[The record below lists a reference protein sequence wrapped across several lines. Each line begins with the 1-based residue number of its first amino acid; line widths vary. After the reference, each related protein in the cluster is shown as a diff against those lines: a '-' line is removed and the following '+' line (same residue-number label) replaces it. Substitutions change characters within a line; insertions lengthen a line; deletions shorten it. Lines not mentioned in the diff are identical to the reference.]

1 MKTKP
6 RPLLAIYDADGK
18 STVRLL
24 ATARRQMI
32 AAARVLDMLDQ
43 TLGEADERQCGF
55 LAAELRKL
63 VRTDASESVGPRPR
77 ALSAALPRVGADS
90 RSRALPPTDR

>member
-24 ATARRQMI
+24 ATARRQLI
-32 AAARVLDMLDQ
+32 AAA
-43 TLGEADERQCGF
+43 
-55 LAAELRKL
+55 
-63 VRTDASESVGPRPR
+63 
-77 ALSAALPRVGADS
+77 RVGADS